1 MTDAPP
7 LVVQVIPYYPPHV
20 GGMEVVARTIAET
33 LAESRDVTVLTT
45 TCGAEGAARRERRG
59 RLSVRRNRA
68 MELAHTPLAPGMLLR
83 LLNLPRRSV
92 VHVHVAHA
100 VTAEL
105 VWLASRLRGWP
116 YIAQFHLD
124 VDASG
129 ALGWL
134 LPAYKRAVL
143 GPILRSAAQVIV
155 LSPEQAD
162 FVAST
167 YRVDRQRLAVLP
179 NGVGDEFFVERQ
191 RPTVVGAVGAQP
203 LRLLYVGRLSPQ
215 KNVARLLEAMSLVR
229 EPIQL
234 TVVGDG
240 ELRAELRSLAARL
253 GLSNVTFAG
262 ARLGADLTRAYA
274 DAEAFVLPSDKEGM
288 SLVALEAMAAALP
301 IVATAVPGNTELLG
315 DVALLAEP
323 EPAALAAALDA
334 VAADPRLGRSL
345 GDRSRTAARAH
356 DWDAVVR
363 RVEDVYAEVLS

>member
-1 MTDAPP
+1 
-7 LVVQVIPYYPPHV
+7 
-20 GGMEVVARTIAET
+20 
-33 LAESRDVTVLTT
+33 
-45 TCGAEGAARRERRG
+45 
-59 RLSVRRNRA
+59 

-215 KNVARLLEAMSLVR
+215 KNVHRLLDAMELVV
-229 EPIQL
+229 EPVEL
-234 TVVGDG
+234 VLVGDG
-240 ELRAELRSLAARL
+240 ELRDPVTERVAGRP
-253 GLSNVTFAG
+253 NVRMVG
-262 ARLGADLTRAYA
+262 AQRGADLLEWYRWA
-274 DAEAFVLPSDKEGM
+274 DAFVLASDKEGM
-288 SLVALEAMAAALP
+288 PLVLLEAMAAGLAV
-301 IVATAVPGNTELLG
+301 VATDVPGSREIVG
-315 DVALLAEP
+315 QAGLLAP
-323 EPAALAAALDA
+323 PDPQALAGAIDKVAHDPALRAALAQAGIE
-334 VAADPRLGRSL
+334 R
-345 GDRSRTAARAH
+345 ARASS
-356 DWDAVVR
+356 WRAR
-363 RVEDVYAEVLS
+363 MPELEALYQGAAS